1 MWGGGAQSVDN
12 GTATWG
18 QASEA
23 ATGWGETDEPGKV
36 SSWGTPSSNS
46 GKPGKNRKT
55 NVKYSNF

>member
-18 QASEA
+18 QVSEA
-23 ATGWGETDEPGKV
+23 ATGWGEPDEPGKV
-36 SSWGTPSSNS
+36 SGWGTPSSNS
-46 GKPGKNRKT
+46 VKPGKNRKT